1 MTARGAPED
10 TDRDRLDWLRL
21 ARSRNV
27 GPAGFARL
35 LARFGAA
42 RAALEALPNLAARA
56 GASYG
61 LPWDE
66 ARAMEEME
74 TAARLGAR
82 MLRRGAPDYPAR
94 LAEIADAPPILWA
107 LGPGPAG
114 PEGAVAVIGARNA
127 SSLGLRLARRLTRD
141 LAEGG
146 RAVVSGLARGIDAAA
161 HEAALET
168 GTVAVLAGGVDVIY
182 PKENARLYDAIRER
196 GAILS
201 EAPIGLQPLG
211 RHFPR
216 RNRIVSGLA
225 EGVVLIEAAA
235 RSGSLITAR
244 CALEQGREVM
254 AVPGS
259 PLDPRAEGCNQLIRE
274 GAALIRDAADV
285 EEALAAPRSL
295 ALKPGATAFREDA
308 LPLPDPPAHD
318 ERPPDDLA
326 ARAAQLIGPEAV
338 DMDRLARDLGAD
350 PATFAALLQEME
362 LDGLVERRPGGL
374 VALAPR
380 A

>member
-35 LARFGAA
+35 IARFGAA

-61 LPWDE
+61 PPWDE

-94 LAEIADAPPILWA
+94 LAEIADAPPILWS

-225 EGVVLIEAAA
+225 DGVVLIEAAA

-308 LPLPDPPAHD
+308 LPLPDPPASD

>member
-35 LARFGAA
+35 LTRFGAA
-42 RAALEALPNLAARA
+42 RAALEALPSLAARA

-61 LPWDE
+61 PPWDE

-295 ALKPGATAFREDA
+295 ALKPGAAAFREDA
-308 LPLPDPPAHD
+308 FPLPDPPTQD
-318 ERPPDDLA
+318 DRPPDDLA

>member
-35 LARFGAA
+35 LTRFGAA
-42 RAALEALPNLAARA
+42 RAALEALPSLAARA

-61 LPWDE
+61 PPWDE

-107 LGPGPAG
+107 RGPGPAG

-295 ALKPGATAFREDA
+295 ALKPGAAAFREDA
-308 LPLPDPPAHD
+308 FPLPDPPTQD
-318 ERPPDDLA
+318 DRPPDDLA

>member
-1 MTARGAPED
+1 
-10 TDRDRLDWLRL
+10 
-21 ARSRNV
+21 
-27 GPAGFARL
+27 
-35 LARFGAA
+35 
-42 RAALEALPNLAARA
+42 
-56 GASYG
+56 
-61 LPWDE
+61 
-66 ARAMEEME
+66 ME

-225 EGVVLIEAAA
+225 DGVVLIEAAA

-308 LPLPDPPAHD
+308 LPLPDAPAHD

-326 ARAAQLIGPEAV
+326 VRAAQLIGPEAV